1 VTTTNATLQA
11 GALKTSTQWHPDW
24 SLPIKVA
31 EPNQITINVYNGQ
44 PDPLNGN
51 AIASCAPTVATLP
64 DGKPIAALCKQVTR
78 ATTDADGH
86 LGFGAA
92 LQAGTIDVV
101 RTWTYDADGRMLTAT
116 DPDTDTTTFGYH
128 TEANADHQRSDLKSI
143 TTSLGKVTT
152 FDRYNRYGQVLQ
164 STDPRGIVT
173 VNTYDL
179 RQRLLTNTVGGETT
193 TYAYDE
199 AGQLKKVSFD
209 NGTWVGFDY
218 DDAHRQVA
226 AYDNKAN
233 RIDYVLDNAGNQTDQ
248 RVKDPVGALKRGLA
262 RAMDALGRAQ
272 QSTGKE

>member
-1 VTTTNATLQA
+1 VQL
-11 GALKTSTQWHPDW
+11 
-24 SLPIKVA
+24 
-31 EPNQITINVYNGQ
+31 
-44 PDPLNGN
+44 
-51 AIASCAPTVATLP
+51 
-64 DGKPIAALCKQVTR
+64 DGKPTAVLCKQVTR
-78 ATTDADGH
+78 TTTDADGH
-86 LGFGAA
+86 LGFDAP
-92 LQAGTIDVV
+92 LQPGSIDTV
-101 RTWTYDADGRMLTAT
+101 RTWTYDADGRMLTAN
-116 DPDTDTTTFGYH
+116 DADTDTTTFAYH
-128 TEANADHQRSDLKSI
+128 AETNDDHQRGDLKSI

-164 STDPRGIVT
+164 STDPSGVVT

-233 RIDYVLDNAGNQTDQ
+233 RIDYVLDNAGNKTDE
-248 RVKDPVGALKRGLA
+248 RVKDPAGALKRGLA

-272 QSTGKE
+272 QSTGRE